1 MTTKISPREEPN
13 EDTKIWRYM
22 DFTKFISL
30 LDTSK
35 LFFTRA
41 DQFEDPFEGSLP
53 KKNVELRSQYTN
65 HDERS
70 KITKHWPR
78 CIAVNCWH
86 ENEHESAAMWKLYL
100 KSGEGVAIQSTYGK
114 FKHSVRE
121 QKDIVR
127 IGKVAYIDYE
137 TEMIKEEGLT
147 NVFFYKRKSFSHER
161 EVRAIIF
168 EYPTAGLTPSDIFD
182 KGTIHDGLPIK
193 VDLSSLVQKVYLAPN
208 APLWFRD
215 LVCSLIK
222 RYEYNF
228 EVVQSDLD
236 KSPVF

>member
-1 MTTKISPREEPN
+1 MNAQSSTREEPN
-13 EDTKIWRYM
+13 ENTKIWRYM

-30 LDTSK
+30 LDTSN

-41 DQFEDPFEGSLP
+41 DLFEDTFEGSLP
-53 KKNVELRSQYTN
+53 KKNVELLSHYTN
-65 HDERS
+65 HGERS
-70 KITKHWPR
+70 KTNKHWPR
-78 CIAVNCWH
+78 CIAVSCWH

-100 KSGEGVAIQSTYGK
+100 KSREGVAIQSTYAK
-114 FKHSVRE
+114 LKQSVID

-127 IGKVAYIDYE
+127 IGKVQYIDYE

-147 NVFFYKRKSFSHER
+147 KPFFYKRKSFSHEN
-161 EVRAIIF
+161 EIRAIIL
-168 EYPTAGLTPSDIFD
+168 EPPVTAPSDIFD
-182 KGTIHDGLPIK
+182 RGTIRDGLQIK

-208 APLWFRD
+208 APPWFRD

-222 RYEYNF
+222 KYEYNF
-228 EVVQSDLD
+228 EVVHSDLD

>member
-1 MTTKISPREEPN
+1 MNAQSSTREEPN
-13 EDTKIWRYM
+13 ENTKIWRYM

-30 LDTSK
+30 LDTSN

-41 DQFEDPFEGSLP
+41 DLFEDPFEGSLP
-53 KKNVELRSQYTN
+53 KKNVELRSSRYADI
-65 HDERS
+65 DERS
-70 KITKHWPR
+70 KISELWTR

-100 KSGEGVAIQSTYGK
+100 KSGEGIAIQSTYGK
-114 FKHSVRE
+114 LKHSVLE

-127 IGKVAYIDYE
+127 IGKVQYIDYE
-137 TEMIKEEGLT
+137 TEMIKEDGLI
-147 NVFFYKRKSFSHER
+147 NVFFYKRMSFSHER

-168 EYPTAGLTPSDIFD
+168 EPPVTAPSDIFD
-182 KGTIHDGLPIK
+182 RGTIRDGLPIK
-193 VDLSSLVQKVYLAPN
+193 VDLSNLVQKVYLAPN
-208 APLWFRD
+208 APFWFRN

-222 RYEYNF
+222 KYEYNF
-228 EVVQSDLD
+228 DVVHSDLD

>member
-1 MTTKISPREEPN
+1 MNEQSSTREEPN
-13 EDTKIWRYM
+13 GNTKIWRYL

-41 DQFEDPFEGSLP
+41 DLFEDTFEGSLP
-53 KKNVELRSQYTN
+53 KKNVELRSHYTN
-65 HDERS
+65 PGERS
-70 KITKHWPR
+70 KITKHWTR

-100 KSGEGVAIQSTYGK
+100 KSGEGVAIQSTYAK
-114 FKHSVRE
+114 LKQSVID

-127 IGKVAYIDYE
+127 IGNVQYIDYE

-147 NVFFYKRKSFSHER
+147 NVFFYKRKSFAHEN
-161 EVRAIIF
+161 EIRAIIF
-168 EYPTAGLTPSDIFD
+168 EPPVTAPSDIFD
-182 KGTIHDGLPIK
+182 KGTIQDGLTIDI
-193 VDLSSLVQKVYLAPN
+193 DLSNLIQKVYLAPN
-208 APLWFRD
+208 APFWFRD

-222 RYEYNF
+222 KYEYNF
-228 EVVQSDLD
+228 EIVHSDLD

>member
-1 MTTKISPREEPN
+1 MSTKTSPREEPN
-13 EDTKIWRYM
+13 ENTKIWRYL

-30 LDTSK
+30 LDTSN

-41 DQFEDPFEGSLP
+41 DLFEDPFEGSLP
-53 KKNVELRSQYTN
+53 KKNVELRSSRYADI
-65 HDERS
+65 DERS
-70 KITKHWPR
+70 KISELWTR

-100 KSGEGVAIQSTYGK
+100 KSGEGVAIQSTYAK
-114 FKHSVRE
+114 LKQSVID
-121 QKDIVR
+121 QKEFVR
-127 IGKVAYIDYE
+127 IGKVQYIDYE

-147 NVFFYKRKSFSHER
+147 NPFFYKRKSFSHEN
-161 EVRAIIF
+161 EVRAFIF
-168 EYPTAGLTPSDIFD
+168 ELPVTAPSDIFD
-182 KGTIHDGLPIK
+182 RGTIRDGLQIK

-208 APLWFRD
+208 APPWFRD

-222 RYEYNF
+222 KYEYNF
-228 EVVQSDLD
+228 EVVHSDLD

>member
-1 MTTKISPREEPN
+1 MSTKTSPREEPN
-13 EDTKIWRYM
+13 EDTKIWRYL

-41 DQFEDPFEGSLP
+41 DLFEDTFEGSLP
-53 KKNVELRSQYTN
+53 KKNAELRSRYADI
-65 HDERS
+65 DERS
-70 KITKHWPR
+70 KISELWPR
-78 CIAVNCWH
+78 FTAVSCWH

-100 KSGEGVAIQSTYGK
+100 KSGEGVAIQSTYAK
-114 FKHSVRE
+114 LKQSVID

-127 IGKVAYIDYE
+127 IGKVQYIDYE

-147 NVFFYKRKSFSHER
+147 KPFFYKRKSFSHEN
-161 EVRAIIF
+161 EIRAIIF
-168 EYPTAGLTPSDIFD
+168 ELPIGVSTPSDIFD
-182 KGTIHDGLPIK
+182 KGTIRDGLPIK

-222 RYEYNF
+222 KYEYNF
-228 EVVQSDLD
+228 EVVHSDLD